1 MANTKDETK
10 SKPAD
15 KKAPKADAASAAG
28 PNDAPQDVGP
38 PVSILAQY
46 VRDLSFENP
55 NTPDSLRAGQG
66 APEMSINIGM
76 DARRLEDSNIPHLY
90 EVVLSARA
98 EAKRQDTTV
107 FIAEILYG
115 VTVSIHEKVPL
126 ENHHPLL
133 LIEIPHQAFPH
144 VRQILSDLTM
154 QGGYPPLLLNP
165 VDFQALYMQRFATEM
180 AEGRK
185 KFEEELR
192 AQSLTGLEEKEKTA
206 N

>member
-1 MANTKDETK
+1 MAEKN
-10 SKPAD
+10 D
-15 KKAPKADAASAAG
+15 KNQDDKNKQAPGGD
-28 PNDAPQDVGP
+28 NDAPLPPGAAEAAARGEL

-46 VRDLSFENP
+46 VRDISFENP

-76 DARRLEDSNIPHLY
+76 DARKLEDPQIPNLY
-90 EVVLSARA
+90 EVVVSANAVANRKEQA
-98 EAKRQDTTV
+98 V

-115 VTVSIHEKVPL
+115 ATVSIHEKVPK

-133 LIEIPHQAFPH
+133 LIEVPHQIFPH

-165 VDFQALYMQRFATEM
+165 VDFHGLYMQRFANEM
-180 AEGRK
+180 AEDRK
-185 KFEEELR
+185 KFEE
-192 AQSLTGLEEKEKTA
+192 GLADAEKAEKSV
-206 N
+206 

>member
-1 MANTKDETK
+1 MPIT
-10 SKPAD
+10 
-15 KKAPKADAASAAG
+15 
-28 PNDAPQDVGP
+28 
-38 PVSILAQY
+38 ILAQY

-66 APEMSINIGM
+66 APEMNINIGM
-76 DARRLEDSNIPHLY
+76 DARRLEDESIPHLY
-90 EVVLSARA
+90 EVVLNARA
-98 EAKRQDTTV
+98 EASRGDSPV

-115 VTVSIHEKVPL
+115 ITVSINEKVPL

-165 VDFQALYMQRFATEM
+165 VDFQSLYLQRFGAEM
-180 AEGRK
+180 AENKK

-192 AQSLTGLEEKEKTA
+192 AEVEADLDKDKPV

>member
-1 MANTKDETK
+1 MADTKDETK
-10 SKPAD
+10 SKTAD
-15 KKAPKADAASAAG
+15 KKAPKADAAPAAG
-28 PNDAPQDVGP
+28 AGDAPQDVGP

-76 DARRLEDSNIPHLY
+76 DARRLEDPNIPHLY

-115 VTVSIHEKVPL
+115 VTVSIHEKVPT

-192 AQSLTGLEEKEKTA
+192 AQSLAGLEEKEKTA